1 MIEVLTSLSA
11 QIQLI
16 HFINDLHNF
25 TGKEVQD
32 KKQPTKREKK
42 RKEKRKRTITCKQIE
57 NAQMRLVPERP
68 RS

>member
-11 QIQLI
+11 QMQLI

-32 KKQPTKREKK
+32 KKQPTKKKK
-42 RKEKRKRTITCKQIE
+42 RKRRKITCTWMGSAADGTEVQ
-57 NAQMRLVPERP
+57 Q
-68 RS
+68 S

>member
-32 KKQPTKREKK
+32 KKQPTKKK
-42 RKEKRKRTITCKQIE
+42 KKEKRG
-57 NAQMRLVPERP
+57 
-68 RS
+68 RSPASG

>member
-11 QIQLI
+11 QMQLI

-32 KKQPTKREKK
+32 KKQPTIKR
-42 RKEKRKRTITCKQIE
+42 RKITCMWMGSAADGTEVQ
-57 NAQMRLVPERP
+57 
-68 RS
+68 RSRSAAV

>member
-42 RKEKRKRTITCKQIE
+42 KKRKKRTITCKQIE